1 VFEGLEPD
9 SARGIAAR
17 RVIRKRL
24 RAFDGTEPAAALG
37 NYGDADNRE
46 WRQYFLPDKN
56 TDAELRCP
64 FHAGRRPASVAAAA
78 PVPAPLHRPGS
89 GPAERRRALH
99 RRMLVEAGLAG
110 RRGGPPASAPRG
122 PRDKPSHS
130 PAAAYRV
137 WLTHR

>member
-1 VFEGLEPD
+1 
-9 SARGIAAR
+9 
-17 RVIRKRL
+17 VIRKRL

-64 FHAGRRPASVAAAA
+64 FHAGRRPAPVAAAA